1 MKVVFDNNVLISA
14 ALIKHSVPFKAFEKV
29 IKTHTL
35 LRSHMVFEEFLK
47 TIFKPKFDRYFKN
60 DLAKKGFVISF
71 ISASTNINVE
81 HHITLCRDP
90 KDNMYLELAL
100 SGKADCIVTG
110 DNDLLVLDPFRN
122 IRIITPKEFLS
133 QFNI

>member
-29 IKTHTL
+29 VKTHVL
-35 LRSHMVFEEFLK
+35 LRSHKVLGNFLK
-47 TIFKPKFDRYFKN
+47 TILKPKFDRYFKD
-60 DLAKKGFVISF
+60 DLSKKDFVISF
-71 ISASTNINVE
+71 ILASTDIKIR

-100 SGKADCIVTG
+100 SGKAGCIVIG

-122 IRIITPKEFLS
+122 IRIITPKDFLD
-133 QFNI
+133 QF